1 MADAGA
7 SAGPVR
13 PAVALGLVVV
23 GFYALAIFGLGM
35 TALALNADVIAVRGL
50 GQVPGVVG
58 MLLAGAGFAGMLWS
72 VLRSEHPS
80 YPPALL
86 TGLAAWFGEVV
97 GVFLGAVVTSGELA
111 LAAAAAGGIAVGWPG
126 LVIAA
131 AALVAAW
138 SGIALVRTHASRPRW
153 PWERRDED

>member
-1 MADAGA
+1 MSDPGA
-7 SAGPVR
+7 TAGPVR

-50 GQVPGVVG
+50 GQVPGVLG
-58 MLLAGAGFAGMLWS
+58 MLLAGAGFAATLWS

-80 YPPALL
+80 YTPALL
-86 TGLAAWFGEVV
+86 CALAAWLGEVV
-97 GVFLGAVVTSGELA
+97 GVFLGAAVTAGDLA
-111 LAAAAAGGIAVGWPG
+111 LAIAAAGGVAIGWPG

-131 AALVAAW
+131 AALIAAW
-138 SGIALVRTHASRPRW
+138 SGVALVRTHASRPRW
-153 PWERRDED
+153 PWERDDDE